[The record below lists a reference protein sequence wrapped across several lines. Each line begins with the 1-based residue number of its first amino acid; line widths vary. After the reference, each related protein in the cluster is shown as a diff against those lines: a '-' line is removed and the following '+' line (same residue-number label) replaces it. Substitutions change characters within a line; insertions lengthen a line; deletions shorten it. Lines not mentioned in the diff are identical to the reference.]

1 MANQDFVHLHL
12 HTDYSLLDGA
22 IQIKPLAKRT
32 EELGMKACA
41 MTDHGNMFGAISF
54 YNAMKSRGVKPIIGC
69 ETYITRGSRQDRAAS
84 APGEKANFH
93 LILLA
98 QSYEGYQNLVRLTS
112 KAYTEGVYYKPRIDK
127 ELLAQHSKGLIALSA
142 CLSGVPSA
150 MLAREK
156 CDEAA
161 AAAIEFEEI
170 MGKGNYFLEI
180 QEHGLDAQDRIRKP
194 LVELSKRTG
203 VPLVAT
209 NDAHYLMPDD
219 ARAHDVLL
227 CIGSGK
233 TVADTNRLRYPS
245 PNFYVRSPEEMWRV
259 FGAELPDA
267 LTRTVEIADRCDVK
281 LPENVNYLPVYPIPE
296 TEAGLSADDYF
307 EKVVREGFE
316 RRRQQ
321 VWDRQ
326 LSRNELK
333 HPISDYQT
341 RLSTEIA
348 MIRQM
353 GFPGYFLVV
362 WDFVRYARERSIP
375 VGPGRG
381 SAAGSLVA
389 YCLEIT
395 DIDPLQ
401 YNLIF
406 ERFLN
411 PGRQSLPDIDI
422 DFCVRGRGEVINH
435 VVDLYGRDSVCQ
447 IITFGTLASRAA
459 IKDVGRALDIPYAEV
474 DRIAKL
480 IPPPVRGRN
489 VSLAQALEQVPE
501 LKKEVE
507 TNPQVKE
514 LLEIAQRLEGC
525 ARHSSVHAAGVVI
538 SPEPLQELI
547 PIAVSGKDEVT
558 TQYVMADLEK
568 TGMLKMDFLA
578 LTALTVIN
586 DCLTTIKQALGN
598 EINWPDIALND
609 EKAMAVFAEG
619 RTEAVFQFE
628 SSGMQEICRKL
639 KPKGVEDLAALNA
652 LYRPGP
658 LDGGMVDEF
667 IQRHH
672 GKKTVRYQTPEMK
685 DILSNTYGIIVYQ
698 EQIMQLAQKLAGYT
712 LSEADLMRRAM
723 GKKKREEMALHE
735 EKFISGAVERGI
747 KREKAE
753 KIFSLMAQFSDYGF
767 NRSHSV
773 AYAYLA
779 FQTAYLKAHFPEHF
793 YAAVLSSE
801 AQDAAKVFKYS
812 KELKVQGINLL
823 PPDVNE
829 SNSGFTPLTQ
839 AIRYGLAAIKGLGQ
853 STVNAVI
860 SARETGPF
868 KSFFDFAERIEAGT
882 LNKRS
887 LESLVSAGAFDS
899 LKPAARLLNEWRA
912 ALHSCIDPALSRAQR
927 AKRERL
933 QGQNGLFGAV
943 LDSTP
948 EEVPAATGWTVTELL
963 AAEKNAL
970 GFYITGHPLENYI
983 DLLQSLKACKSIEL
997 PNLRSGGRI
1006 SIGGIISDLQSR
1018 TTKKG
1023 DRFALLRLEDES
1035 GGTKCVLWPE
1045 TYRKHSMFVQNEAAV
1060 LITGRLELSEEN
1072 PPNIIADQVQSLD
1085 DLQKNRELIVLQLP
1099 ASGEADALFDSVL
1112 HLMNTNPGNCDVALE
1127 TQLDAD
1133 IVVRV
1138 KVNSTLRVD
1147 HSARLD
1153 AALKELGCAVRVERA
1168 TQSASRVR

>member
-54 YNAMKSRGVKPIIGC
+54 YNAMKNRGVKPIIGC
-69 ETYITRGSRQDRAAS
+69 ETYITRGSRTDRSAG

-98 QSYEGYQNLVRLTS
+98 QNYEGYQNLVRLTS
-112 KAYTEGVYYKPRIDK
+112 KAYTEGFYYKPRIDK

-150 MLAREK
+150 MLVREK

-180 QEHGLDAQDRIRKP
+180 QEHGLEAQDKIRKP

-259 FGAELPDA
+259 FGAELPEA
-267 LTRTVEIADRCDVK
+267 LTRTVEIANRCELK
-281 LPENVNYLPVYPIPE
+281 LPENVNYLPNYPIPAS
-296 TEAGLSADDYF
+296 EAGLSADDYF

-316 RRRQQ
+316 RRRQ

-341 RLSTEIA
+341 RLTTEIA

-507 TNPQVKE
+507 TNPQVHE

-586 DCLTTIKQALGN
+586 DCLTTIKQSLAE

-685 DILSNTYGIIVYQ
+685 EILSNTYGIIVYQ

-812 KELKVQGINLL
+812 KELKVQGIQLL

-829 SNSGFTPLTQ
+829 SYSGFTPLAQ

-853 STVNAVI
+853 STVNAI
-860 SARETGPF
+860 INARQSGPF
-868 KSFFDFAERIEAGT
+868 KSFFDFAERIEAGA

-899 LKPAARLLNEWRA
+899 LKPETRPLNEWRA

-933 QGQNGLFGAV
+933 QGQNGLFGAT
-943 LDSTP
+943 LDCAP
-948 EEVPAATGWTVTELL
+948 EEVPAAKGWTVTELL

-970 GFYITGHPLENYI
+970 GFYITGHPLENYV

-997 PNLRSGGRI
+997 PNLRSGVRI

-1099 ASGEADALFDSVL
+1099 ASSESESLFDDVL

-1147 HSARLD
+1147 HSPRFD
-1153 AALKELGCAVRVERA
+1153 AALKELGCAVRVERP
-1168 TQSASRVR
+1168 TQNASRVR